1 MNETAQLAKFTAEM
15 TYDKLPSQAVAVAK
29 QCILD
34 WLGVAIRGAHEEPA
48 KILRSVAL
56 KMCGTGD
63 ATVFDGGSRRI
74 DAYNAAMVNGAAS
87 HTLDFDDLHNAS
99 IIHLATVVVPA
110 AMAVAE
116 AEHKSG
122 KALLSAVCAGYE
134 AGARA
139 GEAIIPESYFYWH
152 TTGTAGIFGSAAAAA
167 SLLGLTAEQSNMCLG
182 SAGTQAAGLWEFL
195 KEGAMSKAL
204 HSAKAASAGVFSAY
218 LAQNGFT
225 AASAILEGE
234 KGFCPALSEAP
245 RLEKITEN
253 LTYDDLKIQHNSFKP
268 YACCK
273 HAHAAIYGAQVL
285 RGKYGITPD
294 IIEGVELK
302 VNNITDFLINNPAPQ
317 NVYGCKFSIQ
327 YCVAA
332 ALLYGRVG
340 IDEFSV
346 QVRESK
352 AMQQLMANVVNV
364 LRKIMLNSPSS
375 GKSLSHALLN
385 VANVHTVCPFLSSS
399 REREYAA
406 VFSPPRIAEA
416 FSIEPFS
423 ESPSGF
429 GGNGDCESCPDISK
443 LPSLR
448 SSRSLSS
455 INLCS
460 FPEVREFFMP
470 PK

>member
-1 MNETAQLAKFTAEM
+1 MNETAQLAKFTAGM
-15 TYDKLPSQAVAVAK
+15 TYDKLPAQAVAVAK
-29 QCILD
+29 QCVLD

-48 KILRSVAL
+48 RILREVAL
-56 KMCGTGD
+56 KMCGKGE
-63 ATVFDGGSRRI
+63 ATVFDGGSLRI
-74 DAYNAAMVNGAAS
+74 DAYNAALINGAAS
-87 HTLDFDDLHNAS
+87 HTLDFDDLHNPS

-110 AMAVAE
+110 AVAVAE

-122 KALLSAVCAGYE
+122 RDLLTAVCAGYE

-152 TTGTAGIFGSAAAAA
+152 TTGTAGIFGSAAAVA
-167 SLLGLTAEQSNMCLG
+167 SLLGLDEGKMLMCLG

-218 LAQNGFT
+218 LSQNGFT

-253 LTYDDLKIQHNSFKP
+253 LTYADLKIQHNSFKP

-285 RGKYGITPD
+285 RGKHNIAPQDITA
-294 IIEGVELK
+294 VELK

-332 ALLYGRVG
+332 ALIYGRVG
-340 IDEFSV
+340 IDEFSP
-346 QVRESK
+346 QVRGSK
-352 AMQQLMANVVNV
+352 AMQDLMA
-364 LRKIMLNSPSS
+364 KITVTRDAEQEAINKAAPDKLASKIIITLNSGAQYAMQVDYPKGDPDNPMTWEESTE
-375 GKSLSHALLN
+375 KFMML
-385 VANVHTVCPFLSSS
+385 VEPVCG
-399 REREYAA
+399 RQK
-406 VFSPPRIAEA
+406 AEA
-416 FSIEPFS
+416 
-423 ESPSGF
+423 
-429 GGNGDCESCPDISK
+429 
-443 LPSLR
+443 
-448 SSRSLSS
+448 
-455 INLCS
+455 LCDLIKNM
-460 FPEVREFFMP
+460 ENIADVAAEFKKIF
-470 PK
+470 

>member
-15 TYDKLPSQAVAVAK
+15 TYDKLPAQAVAVAK

-48 KILRSVAL
+48 RILRSVAL

-122 KALLSAVCAGYE
+122 KDLLAAVCAGYE

-167 SLLGLTAEQSNMCLG
+167 SNMCLG

-218 LAQNGFT
+218 LAKNGFT

-253 LTYDDLKIQHNSFKP
+253 LTYADLKIQHNSFKP

-285 RGKYGITPD
+285 RGRHGITPD
-294 IIEGVELK
+294 IIGSVELK

-332 ALLYGRVG
+332 VLLYGRVG
-340 IDEFSV
+340 IDEFSA
-346 QVRESK
+346 QVRESE
-352 AMQQLMANVVNV
+352 AMQQMMA
-364 LRKIMLNSPSS
+364 KITVTKDAEQETINKAAPDKLASKIIITLKD
-375 GKSLSHALLN
+375 GTHHAMQVDYPKGDPDNPMSWEESAEKFITL
-385 VANVHTVCPFLSSS
+385 AKPICG
-399 REREYAA
+399 RQK
-406 VFSPPRIAEA
+406 AEA
-416 FSIEPFS
+416 L
-423 ESPSGF
+423 
-429 GGNGDCESCPDISK
+429 CALVK
-443 LPSLR
+443 
-448 SSRSLSS
+448 
-455 INLCS
+455 NLDEADDVAAEIKKI
-460 FPEVREFFMP
+460 FN
-470 PK
+470 

>member
-15 TYDKLPSQAVAVAK
+15 TYDKLPPQAVAVAK

-56 KMCGTGD
+56 KMCGMGD

-99 IIHLATVVVPA
+99 IIHLATVVIPA

-122 KALLSAVCAGYE
+122 KALLAAVCAGYE

-167 SLLGLTAEQSNMCLG
+167 SLLGLTAEQTNMCLG

-218 LAQNGFT
+218 LAKNGFT

-253 LTYDDLKIQHNSFKP
+253 LTYADLKIQHNSFKP

-285 RGKYGITPD
+285 RGRNGITPD
-294 IIEGVELK
+294 IIESVELK

-340 IDEFSV
+340 IDEFST
-346 QVRESK
+346 QVRESE
-352 AMQQLMANVVNV
+352 AMQQLMA
-364 LRKIMLNSPSS
+364 KITVTKDAEQEAINKAAPDKLASKIIITLKD
-375 GKSLSHALLN
+375 GTHHAMQVDYPKGDPDNPMSWEESAEKFITL
-385 VANVHTVCPFLSSS
+385 AKPICG
-399 REREYAA
+399 RQK
-406 VFSPPRIAEA
+406 AEA
-416 FSIEPFS
+416 L
-423 ESPSGF
+423 
-429 GGNGDCESCPDISK
+429 CALVK
-443 LPSLR
+443 
-448 SSRSLSS
+448 
-455 INLCS
+455 NLDEADDVAAEIKKI
-460 FPEVREFFMP
+460 FN
-470 PK
+470 